1 MPKTKTGFK
10 GENINWGRWTIICAH
25 RTVPQFQ
32 KRLMI
37 KCPTNLQALIK
48 KSGFFSISGY
58 LYVLTLFISCFLF
71 KQTFAI
77 PGSVFLNLL
86 AGKIF
91 GLERG
96 LPMVCLLT
104 AIGASFCYYLAK
116 FAGRNAGMR

>member
-1 MPKTKTGFK
+1 MVCISSGVDASFK
-10 GENINWGRWTIICAH
+10 GESITELG
-25 RTVPQFQ
+25 
-32 KRLMI
+32 LMDDEMSNELTSFDKVMMMI
-37 KCPTNLQALIK
+37 Y
-48 KSGFFSISGY
+48 FFSISGY

>member
-1 MPKTKTGFK
+1 MDYYLCTLHSF
-10 GENINWGRWTIICAH
+10 TISEEIDDKMSNEF
-25 RTVPQFQ
+25 TSFD
-32 KRLMI
+32 KI
-37 KCPTNLQALIK
+37 
-48 KSGFFSISGY
+48 SGFFSISGY

-96 LPMVCLLT
+96 LPMVCVLT
-104 AIGASFCYYLAK
+104 AIGASCCYYLAK